1 MHLRRTALTAT
12 VVITSALLTPTTAT
26 ADSSTLP
33 AAVDAIV
40 QGDLEPYEWMLPAV
54 NADQAHSVA
63 TGAGVT
69 VAVIDTGVDVTH
81 PDLENQVVPGALI
94 KQDPVTDK
102 FSIVAAADVNE
113 TAHDWFGHG
122 SHVSGIVAGDD
133 DGNGITG
140 IAPDAKIMPIDLLP
154 SRNMYVNDYAFWR
167 LLSQSIDYATA
178 NGADVI
184 NMSLGGRSSGIVA
197 SDKTQKYLDSLAK
210 VCDSVSAA
218 EAAGTV
224 VVSSAGN
231 EGVYGNPQS
240 VPASC
245 DGGMA
250 VAALDSSLHRTFWS
264 SYDAAVDVAAPGQDI
279 LSVDST
285 AADESPT
292 PHLVQSGTSMASPV
306 VAGVAALLV
315 EEHPG
320 WTAQQV
326 QDQITS
332 TAKDMG
338 VNGRDPE
345 FGWGVVDAAAAV
357 GAPAPAP
364 TGQNFFTTW
373 FQKSWGGSSDD
384 GVVSWTPPT
393 GDPVNGY
400 TVTVYNSAGGTST
413 FNADGDAVRVDVV
426 MPVDSWYTLTA
437 STSSGDVTTY
447 PAPRALGGEGGFPPR
462 LRHLEVGRH
471 GDTLTVSWRRPNNT
485 ERIDIVQLRIMPDLG
500 SPISRRL
507 VIDHTEPFP
516 RHMDVKLPDEFRW
529 NDLRVGLELVNK
541 VSGGSYTSGTFLPDR
556 LRALYGSRV
565 EGVDRAGAGNAEV
578 TGGMS
583 PSHMNRVCGRD
594 NCAGEHA
601 TLVIDRGRHVEKT
614 TVTFTTRGVF
624 HEMVAV
630 PKGTKALKIR
640 IDGPKSLDS
649 GPFRPVPIH

>member
-1 MHLRRTALTAT
+1 MHLRRTAVAAT
-12 VVITSALLTPTTAT
+12 VVITTALLVPATAT
-26 ADSSTLP
+26 ADSTTLP

-40 QGDLEPYEWMLPAV
+40 HGDLEPYEWMLPAV
-54 NADQAHSVA
+54 NANEANAVA

-81 PDLENQVVPGALI
+81 PDLENQVVPGALVE
-94 KQDPVTDK
+94 QDPLTGKV
-102 FSIVAAADVNE
+102 SLVAATDVNE
-113 TAHDWFGHG
+113 TARDWIGHG
-122 SHVSGIVAGDD
+122 SHVSGIIAGDD

-140 IAPDAKIMPIDLLP
+140 IAPDAQIMPIDLAP
-154 SRNMYVNDYAFWR
+154 SRKIYFSDYAFWR
-167 LLSQSIDYATA
+167 LLSKSIDYAAA

-184 NMSLGGRSSGIVA
+184 NMSLGGQSSGIVA
-197 SDKTQKYLDSLAK
+197 TDKTQKYLDSLAK
-210 VCDSVSAA
+210 VCDSVASAA
-218 EAAGTV
+218 ASGTV
-224 VVSSAGN
+224 VVSAAGN
-231 EGVYGNPQS
+231 GGVYGNPES

-285 AADESPT
+285 VADESPT
-292 PHLVQSGTSMASPV
+292 PHLVESGTSMASPV

-338 VNGRDPE
+338 VTGRDPE

-357 GAPAPAP
+357 GVPAPAP
-364 TGQNFFTTW
+364 TGQNFFATW

-400 TVTVYNSAGGTST
+400 TVTVYDSAGSTST
-413 FNADGDAVRVDVV
+413 FNADGDAVRVDVI
-426 MPVDSWYTLTA
+426 MPADSWYTLTA
-437 STSSGDVTTY
+437 STTSGDVTTY
-447 PAPRALGGEGGFPPR
+447 PTPRDPGGVGGFPSR
-462 LRHLEVGRH
+462 LRHIEVDRH
-471 GDTLTVSWRRPNNT
+471 GDILTASWRRPNNPDS
-485 ERIDIVQLRIMPDLG
+485 IDIVQLRVLPDLG
-500 SPISRRL
+500 RPISPKL
-507 VIDHTEPFP
+507 VIDHADPFP
-516 RHMDVKLPDEFRW
+516 RHMDVKLPEGFRW
-529 NDLRVGLELVNK
+529 CDLRVELELVNK
-541 VSGGSYTSGTFLPDR
+541 VPGGTYGSGTLLPDR
-556 LRALYGSRV
+556 LPALYGSRI
-565 EGVDRAGAGNAEV
+565 EGVDRAGAGTAEV

-601 TLVIDRGRHVEKT
+601 TLVIDRGRHVDRT
-614 TVTFTTRGVF
+614 TVTFTSRGVF
-624 HEMVAV
+624 HQMVSV
-630 PKGTKALKIR
+630 SKGTKALKVR
-640 IDGPKSLDS
+640 VEGPKTLDS
-649 GPFRPVPIH
+649 GPFRRLPIH

>member
-1 MHLRRTALTAT
+1 MVH
-12 VVITSALLTPTTAT
+12 
-26 ADSSTLP
+26 
-33 AAVDAIV
+33 
-40 QGDLEPYEWMLPAV
+40 GDLEPYEWMLPAV
-54 NADQAHSVA
+54 NAAEAHTVA
-63 TGAGVT
+63 TGSGVT

-94 KQDPVTDK
+94 KQDPLTKK
-102 FSIVAAADVNE
+102 FSLVAAADVSE
-113 TAHDWFGHG
+113 TAHDWYGHG
-122 SHVSGIVAGDD
+122 SHVSGIIAGDD

-140 IAPDAKIMPIDLLP
+140 IAPDAQIMPIDLLP

-167 LLSQSIDYATA
+167 LLSQSIDYAAA

-197 SDKTQKYLDSLAK
+197 TDKTQRYLDSLAK
-210 VCDSVSAA
+210 VCDSVAA
-218 EAAGTV
+218 AAAAGTV

-231 EGVYGNPQS
+231 DGVYGNPES

-264 SYDAAVDVAAPGQDI
+264 SYDASVDVAAPGQDI

-285 AADESPT
+285 VADESPT
-292 PHLVQSGTSMASPV
+292 PHLVMSGTSMASPV

-338 VNGRDPE
+338 VDGRDPE

-373 FQKSWGGSSDD
+373 FQKSWGGTSDD

-413 FNADGDAVRVDVV
+413 FDAAGDAVRVNVV
-426 MPVDSWYTLTA
+426 MAADSWYTLTA
-437 STSSGDVTTY
+437 STTSGDVTTY
-447 PAPRALGGEGGFPPR
+447 PTARDPGGAGGAGFPPR
-462 LRHLEVGRH
+462 LRHIEVDRR
-471 GDTLTVSWRRPNNT
+471 GDTLTISWRRPNNPD
-485 ERIDIVQLRIMPDLG
+485 RIDVIRARVLPDFGKPIIRNLRI
-500 SPISRRL
+500 
-507 VIDHTEPFP
+507 DHADPFP
-516 RHMDVKLPDEFRW
+516 RHMDVKLPGRLRW
-529 NDLRVGLELVNK
+529 YDLRVDFSLVNK

-556 LRALYGSRV
+556 LPALYGSRI
-565 EGVDRAGAGNAEV
+565 EGVDRAGTGLAEV

-601 TLVIDRGRHVEKT
+601 TLVIDRGRHVERT
-614 TVTFTTRGVF
+614 TVTFTSRGVF
-624 HEMVAV
+624 HQIVSV
-630 PKGTKALKIR
+630 SKGTKALKVR
-640 IDGPKSLDS
+640 IEGPKSLDS
-649 GPFRPVPIH
+649 GPFRRVPVH